1 MNVIIM
7 LIYLIGYPGR
17 MVVLGKGR
25 GRGTTVKPTAK
36 VAAPKP
42 INLPSLKSENLG
54 FDPNTPIIPAG
65 GTGWGSGKPTEESP
79 QEQATNPPQPVQEP
93 ESPPLQL
100 PKKEEPTTSSSV
112 SAWTR
117 PTTVPTP
124 TPTSTP
130 AERQDDKRTQLA
142 KDEFPTLGASG
153 NIGHKHSGEHARPP
167 SGMST
172 TLYNQLSSQTI
183 CSNQIIIFEYIIHSP
198 QI

>member
-1 MNVIIM
+1 
-7 LIYLIGYPGR
+7 

-65 GTGWGSGKPTEESP
+65 GTGWGSGKSTDESP
-79 QEQATNPPQPVQEP
+79 REQPPNPPQEVQEP

-100 PKKEEPTTSSSV
+100 PKKEELATSSSSV

-117 PTTVPTP
+117 PTTTPVPTT
-124 TPTSTP
+124 TPT
-130 AERQDDKRTQLA
+130 ERQDDRRTQLG
-142 KDEFPTLGASG
+142 KDEFPTLGTSG
-153 NIGHKHSGEHARPP
+153 PSHKHEHSRPP
-167 SGMST
+167 AGM
-172 TLYNQLSSQTI
+172 
-183 CSNQIIIFEYIIHSP
+183 
-198 QI
+198 

>member
-1 MNVIIM
+1 M
-7 LIYLIGYPGR
+7 LLILKPGYPGR

-25 GRGTTVKPTAK
+25 GRGTTVKPTVK

-79 QEQATNPPQPVQEP
+79 QEQASTPQEEP

-100 PKKEEPTTSSSV
+100 PKKEEPTTSTTTTTSTTSSSG

-117 PTTVPTP
+117 PTTSTTP
-124 TPTSTP
+124 
-130 AERQDDKRTQLA
+130 ERQDDKRAQLG
-142 KDEFPTLGASG
+142 KDDFPTLGASG
-153 NIGHKHSGEHARPP
+153 GGGHKHSGDHTRPP
-167 SGMST
+167 PGMIQPN
-172 TLYNQLSSQTI
+172 YTI
-183 CSNQIIIFEYIIHSP
+183 
-198 QI
+198 